1 MTDSFRNS
9 CDVLS
14 FLSFCYLRSS
24 YVIYMLVGMGWKEGM
39 DGIFVIGHR
48 YSKSTLGANK
58 SNHFFKQF
66 CNRKGIFGL
75 NPASGVVETVQLTLG
90 PYCIIT
96 HQLVVHSKTYDLEVL
111 VHCAL

>member
-1 MTDSFRNS
+1 MRGRLQCLMWVGWDG
-9 CDVLS
+9 VGL
-14 FLSFCYLRSS
+14 
-24 YVIYMLVGMGWKEGM
+24 VIL
-39 DGIFVIGHR
+39 GHR

>member
-1 MTDSFRNS
+1 
-9 CDVLS
+9 
-14 FLSFCYLRSS
+14 
-24 YVIYMLVGMGWKEGM
+24 M
-39 DGIFVIGHR
+39 DGWDGMVILGHR
-48 YSKSTLGANK
+48 YSNSTFGASK

-96 HQLVVHSKTYDLEVL
+96 HQLVVHSKTYDLGAR
-111 VHCAL
+111 ALCIVIKHKFDNR